1 MLSVCSQCALNTYPV
16 NTTVWVSL
24 TLVLLSTTRACSQ
37 PAGLFKAG
45 GLIACDGERAR
56 RTRRR
61 WRATAARARERARER
76 RRRGAPRC
84 SGLCAA
90 RLWLSAGAAAPGLAV
105 GAGAGGLSR
114 AQKRQAQRDK
124 TLDQAQRDGALDGR
138 SRAGQ
143 DRLQRLVQA
152 RCKSRERE
160 SERQERPERDR
171 NIYRES
177 DESDQRDREIPPP
190 TGRGK
195 YRKREPVQG
204 GAARR

>member
-1 MLSVCSQCALNTYPV
+1 MVVGGWACGAVAHGAVRSGESGSRLFFVALLERSTEKYSLCKYVDIPV
-16 NTTVWVSL
+16 QACTSPVLPQLTTVGEPHPGISEHDACVS
-24 TLVLLSTTRACSQ
+24 
-37 PAGLFKAG
+37 AGRLFKAG

-114 AQKRQAQRDK
+114 VQKRKAQRNK

-143 DRLQRLVQA
+143 DRLQRLFQA
-152 RCKSRERE
+152 RCIYIERERM
-160 SERQERPERDR
+160 SV
-171 NIYRES
+171 ES
-177 DESDQRDREIPPP
+177 D
-190 TGRGK
+190 
-195 YRKREPVQG
+195 
-204 GAARR
+204 

>member
-1 MLSVCSQCALNTYPV
+1 MLCGLPQLTNSPTHNSNSVVHKSYTYPV

-24 TLVLLSTTRACSQ
+24 TLVLLSTTRAARSQ
-37 PAGLFKAG
+37 PGRLFKAG

-114 AQKRQAQRDK
+114 AQKRKAQRDK
-124 TLDQAQRDGALDGR
+124 PLDQAQRDGALDGR

-143 DRLQRLVQA
+143 DRLCVAMGHGQNRNRWYL
-152 RCKSRERE
+152 
-160 SERQERPERDR
+160 PEKRT
-171 NIYRES
+171 
-177 DESDQRDREIPPP
+177 P
-190 TGRGK
+190 TCGQD
-195 YRKREPVQG
+195 VSVS
-204 GAARR
+204 

>member
-1 MLSVCSQCALNTYPV
+1 MLRGLPQLTNSPTHNSNSVVHKSYTYPV

-24 TLVLLSTTRACSQ
+24 TLVLLSTTRAARQ
-37 PAGLFKAG
+37 PGRLLKAG

-61 WRATAARARERARER
+61 RRATAARARERARER

-114 AQKRQAQRDK
+114 AQKRKAQRDK

-143 DRLQRLVQA
+143 DRLQCLVQA
-152 RCKSRERE
+152 RCK
-160 SERQERPERDR
+160 
-171 NIYRES
+171 
-177 DESDQRDREIPPP
+177 
-190 TGRGK
+190 
-195 YRKREPVQG
+195 
-204 GAARR
+204 